1 MIRYLEIADWVLR
14 DAIES
19 AREDYEWESNLKE
32 GELRA
37 GEIRVMM
44 NVEAHPDG
52 GVGQINFAAQG
63 AGYSPARRGGK
74 ASPIKPVD
82 PKAVN
87 ATSVKLEDIHS
98 AATHHNSV
106 GMEMQSFSPKKPAAS
121 TP

>member
-1 MIRYLEIADWVLR
+1 MHIHRYLELADWVLR

-32 GELRA
+32 GELRS

-44 NVEAHPDG
+44 DVEAHPDG
-52 GVGQINFAAQG
+52 GPGKFNFSAQG
-63 AGYSPARRGGK
+63 AGYSPTRRGPK
-74 ASPIKPVD
+74 VTPMKPVD
-82 PKAVN
+82 PRAVN

-106 GMEMQSFSPKKPAAS
+106 GMEMQSFSTKKS
-121 TP
+121 T